1 MFLFA
6 CDARAHIYWPMSG
19 LQPIILVPGSF
30 HLNWGMGLEDQK
42 NYSTF
47 EVAVF
52 LGFLFSVS
60 QTMALVSLSKL
71 CSGREARLVF
81 PFHAQTCC

>member
-6 CDARAHIYWPMSG
+6 CDARAHIYWPMSE

-42 NYSTF
+42 NDSTF
-47 EVAVF
+47 EVAV
-52 LGFLFSVS
+52 LGFFVQCFPNHGFGILIK
-60 QTMALVSLSKL
+60 ALQW
-71 CSGREARLVF
+71 
-81 PFHAQTCC
+81 P

>member
-47 EVAVF
+47 EVAV
-52 LGFLFSVS
+52 LGFFV
-60 QTMALVSLSKL
+60 QCFPNHGFAV
-71 CSGREARLVF
+71 AVRLD
-81 PFHAQTCC
+81 